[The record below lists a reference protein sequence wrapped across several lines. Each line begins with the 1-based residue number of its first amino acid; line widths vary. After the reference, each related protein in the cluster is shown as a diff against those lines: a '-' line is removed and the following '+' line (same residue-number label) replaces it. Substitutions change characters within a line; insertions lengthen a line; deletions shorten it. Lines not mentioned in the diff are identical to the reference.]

1 MVTRRLAAG
10 LARLQDGVQIAVVAT
25 VLVAPVIW
33 MVTAGF
39 KDSDAITAMPPQ
51 LLFHPTLQNFTTVL
65 TTMPFL
71 RFGLSSL
78 IVAGGS
84 TVLGI
89 VLGVPAAFAVS
100 WNRMHW
106 PALLMLAARMAPGA
120 LFLLPWFV
128 MFSAIGAIGSFW
140 VLIVT
145 HAAITLPLALW
156 TMLPFFDALPR
167 ELVEAARIDG
177 CSDVAVLWRVVLP
190 LVGPGLAVS
199 VILCF
204 VFAWNYFLFSLVLSD
219 IHSRT
224 LIVAAFNFV
233 GEGVTDWGAL
243 MAAATLIALPPVAMT
258 LLGQRWLVAG
268 LTAGAVK
275 G

>member
-1 MVTRRLAAG
+1 MVGRRVLEHISPA
-10 LARLQDGVQIAVVAT
+10 LDGVQILIVAIVFLSP
-25 VLVAPVIW
+25 VLW

-39 KDSDAITAMPPQ
+39 KDPDAVTALPPQ
-51 LLFHPTLQNFTTVL
+51 LLFHPTLQNFVKVL

-71 RFGLSSL
+71 RFALNSL
-78 IVAGGS
+78 VVAGGS
-84 TVLGI
+84 AFLGI
-89 VLGVPAAFAVS
+89 LLGVPAAFAVS

-128 MFSAIGAIGSFW
+128 MFSAVGAVGSFW

-177 CSDVAVLWRVVLP
+177 CSDIAVLSRVVLP

-204 VFAWNYFLFSLVLSD
+204 VFAWNYFLFALVLSD
-219 IHSRT
+219 FHSRT

-243 MAAATLIALPPVAMT
+243 MAAATLIALPPVVLT
-258 LLGQRWLVAG
+258 FLGQRWLVAG

>member
-1 MVTRRLAAG
+1 MVARRIAARAAP
-10 LARLQDGVQIAVVAT
+10 LLDALQVAI
-25 VLVAPVIW
+25 VGIVFVAPVLW

-39 KDSDAITAMPPQ
+39 KDSDAVTALPPQ
-51 LLFHPTLQNFTTVL
+51 LLFHPTLRNFATVL

-71 RFGLSSL
+71 RFALNSVV
-78 IVAGGS
+78 IAGGS
-84 TVLGI
+84 TILGVL
-89 VLGVPAAFAVS
+89 LGVPAA
-100 WNRMHW
+100 
-106 PALLMLAARMAPGA
+106 LAGKLGEMVTGA

-128 MFSAIGAIGSFW
+128 MFSAIGAVGSFW

-167 ELVEAARIDG
+167 ELTEAARIDG
-177 CSDVAVLWRVVLP
+177 CSDTAVLLRVVLP

-243 MAAATLIALPPVAMT
+243 MAAATLIALPPVVVT
-258 LLGQRWLVAG
+258 FLGQRWLVAG

>member
-1 MVTRRLAAG
+1 MVARRIVAHLLDAA
-10 LARLQDGVQIAVVAT
+10 QVVIVAVVF
-25 VLVAPVIW
+25 VAPVLW

-39 KDSDAITAMPPQ
+39 KDPDAVTALPPQ

-71 RFGLSSL
+71 RFALNSVV
-78 IVAGGS
+78 IAGGS
-84 TVLGI
+84 TVLG
-89 VLGVPAAFAVS
+89 VLLGVPAAFAVS

-128 MFSAIGAIGSFW
+128 MFSAIGAVGSFW

-167 ELVEAARIDG
+167 ELTEAARIDG
-177 CSDVAVLWRVVLP
+177 CSDTAVLLRVVLP

-219 IHSRT
+219 INSRT

-243 MAAATLIALPPVAMT
+243 MAAATLIALPPVVVT
-258 LLGQRWLVAG
+258 FLGQRWLVAG

>member
-1 MVTRRLAAG
+1 
-10 LARLQDGVQIAVVAT
+10 
-25 VLVAPVIW
+25 
-33 MVTAGF
+33 
-39 KDSDAITAMPPQ
+39 
-51 LLFHPTLQNFTTVL
+51 
-65 TTMPFL
+65 MPFL
-71 RFGLSSL
+71 RFALNSL
-78 IVAGGS
+78 VVAGGS
-84 TVLGI
+84 TVVGI
-89 VLGVPAAFAVS
+89 GLGVPAAFAVS

-106 PALLMLAARMAPGA
+106 PALLMLSARMAPGA

-128 MFSAIGAIGSFW
+128 MFSAIGAVGSFW

-167 ELVEAARIDG
+167 ELTEAARIDG
-177 CSDVAVLWRVVLP
+177 CSDTAVLWRVVLP

-243 MAAATLIALPPVAMT
+243 MAAATLIALPPVVVT

>member
-1 MVTRRLAAG
+1 MVGRPVIARLAA
-10 LARLQDGVQIAVVAT
+10 LLDAMQIIVVAVVFA
-25 VLVAPVIW
+25 APVLW
-33 MVTAGF
+33 MVSAGF
-39 KDSDAITAMPPQ
+39 KDPDAVTALPPQ
-51 LLFHPTLQNFTTVL
+51 LLFHPTLQNFVTVL

-71 RFGLSSL
+71 RFALNSL
-78 IVAGGS
+78 VIAGGA
-84 TVLGI
+84 TVLG
-89 VLGVPAAFAVS
+89 VLLGVPAAFAVS

-128 MFSAIGAIGSFW
+128 MFSALGSVGSFW
-140 VLIVT
+140 TLIVT

-167 ELVEAARIDG
+167 ELTEAARIDG
-177 CSDVAVLWRVVLP
+177 CSDTALLLRVVLP

-199 VILCF
+199 IILCF
-204 VFAWNYFLFSLVLSD
+204 VFAWNYFLFALVLSD

-243 MAAATLIALPPVAMT
+243 MAAATLIALPPVCIT
-258 LLGQRWLVAG
+258 FLGQRRLVAG